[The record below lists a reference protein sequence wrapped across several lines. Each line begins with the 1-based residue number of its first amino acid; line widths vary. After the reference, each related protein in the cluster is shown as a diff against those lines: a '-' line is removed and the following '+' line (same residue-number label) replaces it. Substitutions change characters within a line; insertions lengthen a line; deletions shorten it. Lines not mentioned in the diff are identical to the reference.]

1 MSEAVFGPNASI
13 DIAQSQGADLVF
25 FARALSS
32 NSKEITLRLNA
43 TLKDCLQKGE
53 IRGMEPTFLAAPDYP
68 KGPRWYAALWAKVG
82 QDSAKGSVLPLLL
95 PIAVFLYDSY
105 GLAPSKFLLDTEP
118 KTTLPQW
125 LQNWL
130 AQVDELSSLEYNRL
144 CDILDEGKPVRC
156 DTIYTLKSRIAELA
170 ASRGVSTAD
179 FIMQSCFLSTDYTNT
194 FEFSGATFRE
204 TGNSYLEMKPFLGNH
219 KMLRLLICLC
229 VRYQVSPEYLLLQDY
244 SDFAVTEQGRYYPPA
259 TRQLISQLLQVDAAT
274 RTKAVGY
281 VMAVTAAKV
290 MAGESANIPAASPDN
305 SDDTLNL
312 MAAMTHTSTTR
323 KETEAQLI
331 ESIKEKALQVLALSG
346 EQVSSVKLYSLVE
359 GHSRLVRKA
368 LTLLEAEG
376 KIECIPMVRTAPHWR
391 LAKKKNR

>member
-1 MSEAVFGPNASI
+1 MSEPVFSPDVSI
-13 DIAQSQGADLVF
+13 DIAQFQNADLVF
-25 FARALSS
+25 FAKALSA
-32 NSKEITLRLNA
+32 NSKELTQRLNA
-43 TLKDCLQKGE
+43 TLKEYLQKGE

-68 KGPRWYAALWAKVG
+68 KGPRWYAALWGRVG

-95 PIAVFLYDSY
+95 PIAVYLYDSY

-125 LQNWL
+125 LQNL
-130 AQVDELSSLEYNRL
+130 LVQVDALSSLEYNRL
-144 CDILDEGKPVRC
+144 CDILDEGSVVRC
-156 DTIYTLKSRIAELA
+156 DTIYTLKTRIAELA
-170 ASRGVSTAD
+170 ASRGIPTDD
-179 FIMQSCFLSTDYTNT
+179 FIMQSCFLSTDYTTT
-194 FEFSGATFRE
+194 FEFSCAAFRE
-204 TGNSYLEMKPFLGNH
+204 TGNSYLAMKPFLGNH

-244 SDFAVTEQGRYYPPA
+244 SDFATTEQGRYYPPA

-281 VMAVTAAKV
+281 VMAVTAARV
-290 MAGESANIPAASPDN
+290 MAGESVPAASLDN
-305 SDDTLNL
+305 TDDTLNL
-312 MAAMTHTSTTR
+312 MAAMTNTKTTR
-323 KETEAQLI
+323 KETEEQLI
-331 ESIKEKALQVLALSG
+331 ESIKVKALDVLALSG

-368 LTLLEAEG
+368 LTQLEAEG
-376 KIECIPMVRTAPHWR
+376 KVECIPMTRTSPHWR